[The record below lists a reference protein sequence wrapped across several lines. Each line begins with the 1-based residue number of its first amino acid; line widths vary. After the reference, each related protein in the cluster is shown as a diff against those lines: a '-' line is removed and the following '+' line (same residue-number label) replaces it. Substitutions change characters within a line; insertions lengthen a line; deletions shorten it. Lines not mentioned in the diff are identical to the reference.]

1 MIRPAAPRD
10 IPAIMAIWNPIIES
24 TSITFTTTLK
34 TAESLAADLAAK
46 AAANHPFLVV
56 EEGGEAKG
64 FATYGT
70 FRSGPGYART
80 MEHTIILGQ
89 EARGKGAGRQLIE
102 ALCTHARAQGIHSL
116 IGGVSAENADGIAFH
131 ARVGF
136 AEIARLPEVG
146 YKFNRWMGLV
156 LMQRML

>member
-1 MIRPAAPRD
+1 MIRPAEPRD
-10 IPAIMAIWNPIIES
+10 IPTILAIWNPIIQD

-34 TAESLAADLAAK
+34 TTESLAADLAAK

-56 EEGGEAKG
+56 EEGGVIKG

-80 MEHTIILGQ
+80 MEHTIIVGQ
-89 EARGKGAGRQLIE
+89 EARGKGVGRQLIE

-116 IGGVSAENADGIAFH
+116 IGGVSAENTDGIAFH

-136 AEIARLPEVG
+136 TEIARLPEVG

>member
-1 MIRPAAPRD
+1 MIRPAEPRD
-10 IPAIMAIWNPIIES
+10 IPTILAIWNPIIQD

-34 TAESLAADLAAK
+34 TTESLAADLAAK

-80 MEHTIILGQ
+80 MEHTIILGPK
-89 EARGKGAGRQLIE
+89 ARGKGAGRQLIE
-102 ALCTHARAQGIHSL
+102 ALCTHARTQGIHSL
-116 IGGVSAENADGIAFH
+116 IGGVSAENTDGIAFH

-136 AEIARLPEVG
+136 TEIARLPEVG